1 MSLKFVANKM
11 DELLPLKIS
20 SVEDLNNDK
29 IGKMKPFLENT
40 LKVPKYV
47 LDKCTLDNV
56 VFASAKDGFGID
68 CLEEKVSKLFESGFT
83 SVEGEAYF
91 VSTRQSEALK
101 TAIEAM
107 ERVKE
112 SALNDLPVDFWT
124 IDLREAAVAL
134 GEVTGEDVSEDIL
147 GTIFERFCIGK

>member
-1 MSLKFVANKM
+1 VSNAFESGL
-11 DELLPLKIS
+11 S
-20 SVEDLNNDK
+20 SVEGD
-29 IGKMKPFLENT
+29 
-40 LKVPKYV
+40 
-47 LDKCTLDNV
+47 
-56 VFASAKDGFGID
+56 
-68 CLEEKVSKLFESGFT
+68 
-83 SVEGEAYF
+83 AYF
-91 VSTRQSEALK
+91 VSSRQSEALK
-101 TAIEAM
+101 HAVEAM